1 MLDVASALNVIN
13 DAERTTLGKT
23 ISLPGPKTY
32 TMDQVFDI
40 VEAETYR
47 KLRGFNVPASIAK
60 IAAGLYE
67 NVWWPTVCPDEITR
81 RFIDDKEP
89 EEGTLGFGDLGITPE
104 PLEDL
109 AVVYLRR
116 YRSG

>member
-1 MLDVASALNVIN
+1 MLDVASALNIIN
-13 DAERTTLGKT
+13 DAEVTTLGKT

-32 TMDQVFDI
+32 TINDIFDI
-40 VEAETYR
+40 AEAETYR
-47 KLRGFNVPASIAK
+47 KLHGFNVPGPIAK
-60 IAAGLYE
+60 VAARIYE

-89 EEGTLGFGDLGITPE
+89 EEGTLGFSDLGITPE
-104 PLEDL
+104 ALEDL

-116 YRSG
+116 YRSR